1 MSKVLIKESMVK
13 TASPEAI
20 EEILEKRKIQ
30 LILKRIFDIIVS
42 FIGLLVLLPIFM
54 IIAFIIK
61 VDSKGPIFFRQIRIG
76 KNGKKF
82 KIFKFRTMVVDAEK
96 KGMQIT
102 IDGDNRITRA
112 GYILRKSKLDEL
124 PQLINVLKGDMSFV
138 GPRPEVPRYVAMY
151 DERQRS
157 ILKVTPGITD
167 IASIEFRDEN
177 SLLAKS
183 KNPEETYKKEIIP
196 RKIEL
201 NMEYI
206 KNMSVIYDIGLI
218 LKTICKIII

>member
-177 SLLAKS
+177 SLLAKA
-183 KNPEETYKKEIIP
+183 K
-196 RKIEL
+196 
-201 NMEYI
+201 
-206 KNMSVIYDIGLI
+206 I
-218 LKTICKIII
+218 LKKLIKRDYT

>member
-13 TASPEAI
+13 IASPEAI

-138 GPRPEVPRYVAMY
+138 GPRPEVQDML
-151 DERQRS
+151 Q
-157 ILKVTPGITD
+157 
-167 IASIEFRDEN
+167 
-177 SLLAKS
+177 
-183 KNPEETYKKEIIP
+183 
-196 RKIEL
+196 
-201 NMEYI
+201 
-206 KNMSVIYDIGLI
+206 
-218 LKTICKIII
+218 